1 MDEVELPPEVASV
14 DKTPKTS
21 KDQVTQRTPMTASAL
36 FSIGKRKSVGWALQR
51 ASVLAGGS
59 DEEDEEETDGPKE
72 KHQFSSKKNQKGTII
87 WRHLWFHSQFLLNSS
102 GGRRKSVL
110 GKNDVFLL
118 PSDSDSENDDDTSI
132 MIRPLP
138 TSPKIRQDNVR
149 TVLHQN
155 Q

>member
-1 MDEVELPPEVASV
+1 MYKTLLLFRLSVSMDEAEIPRVAASV
-14 DKTPKTS
+14 VTTPKPS

-87 WRHLWFHSQFLLNSS
+87 
-102 GGRRKSVL
+102 
-110 GKNDVFLL
+110 
-118 PSDSDSENDDDTSI
+118 
-132 MIRPLP
+132 
-138 TSPKIRQDNVR
+138 
-149 TVLHQN
+149 
-155 Q
+155 